1 MDLSE
6 YDIHLTAVLL
16 KKFFR
21 ELPET
26 LIPSSLQNEIEEIKS
41 KKKKEEKNTFQFWK
55 FVSNYILFFQKKKT
69 KIVTTKKLN

>member
-1 MDLSE
+1 VDLSE

-41 KKKKEEKNTFQFWK
+41 KKKKEEKNTFQF
-55 FVSNYILFFQKKKT
+55 
-69 KIVTTKKLN
+69 